1 MCVNS
6 QQQIF
11 YFNDNDKN
19 IYKKNLNGD
28 TIENKSLE
36 TKDNKYEIGD
46 AKRLILTTPDNK
58 YLVLGTSTG
67 QVFVILSETL

>member
-1 MCVNS
+1 LCVNS
-6 QQQIF
+6 QKQIF

-46 AKRLILTTPDNK
+46 AKRLILTSPDNK